1 MTADIGMRASEIEA
15 AYRLADGCY
24 LLGSLE
30 RGVTVY
36 NQQVRAHNL
45 AWALWELR
53 KSYPIKNVAIVG
65 GGIGGLTMAACL
77 LSLFEPTTKVTIF
90 ERLWDLSP
98 IQQGADGR
106 WLHPRIYD
114 WPYFGSR
121 APGASLP
128 VLNWSEGRASDVART
143 ILREFGQ
150 FCDRFAADADRISV
164 YLGLRNFKMS
174 VGGKTIDYVGTRSK
188 RTGSFFDV
196 DQPEGGTSTFDCI
209 VLASG
214 FGLESGADGFPV
226 TSYWRNDQLAQPA
239 LDRTHHRYLI
249 SGFGDG
255 ALVDLCR
262 LTVERYRQDT
272 ILYELFGNDLEAVE
286 EVFRNDLS
294 EIGDEANIYELLTR
308 YDQNLLVRA
317 KQEISN
323 RVRKDT
329 SVDMH
334 IAGKDGKIASFSEI
348 FGRRSSVLNRV
359 MTFLLYRCGAFSLS
373 FEEPSEFARKNG
385 VARDHVLCRYGADT
399 LRHLRDMIADY
410 TDLETRLTE
419 MKDSRKQV
427 ARRLWRPGV
436 FPNPGSRI
444 D

>member
-1 MTADIGMRASEIEA
+1 VTTDIETRASEIEA

-45 AWALWELR
+45 AWALWERR
-53 KSYPIKNVAIVG
+53 KRYPIKNVAIVG
-65 GGIGGLTMAACL
+65 GGIGGLTMSACL

-90 ERLWDLSP
+90 ERLWDLCP

-114 WPYFGSR
+114 WPDFGSR

-128 VLNWSEGRASDVART
+128 VLDWSEGRASDVART
-143 ILREFGQ
+143 VLREFGQ
-150 FCDRFAADADRISV
+150 FCDRFAADGERVSV
-164 YLGLRNFKMS
+164 YLGLRNFKMN
-174 VGGKTIDYVGTRSK
+174 VGGKTVDYVGTRSK
-188 RTGSFFDV
+188 RSGSFFDV
-196 DQPEGGTSTFDCI
+196 DQPEGGTTTFDCI

-226 TSYWRNDQLAQPA
+226 TSYWRNDQLAQPP
-239 LDRTHHRYLI
+239 LDRTHHRYLV

-262 LTVERYRQDT
+262 LRVERYRQDT
-272 ILYELFGNDLEAVE
+272 ILYELFGKDLETVE
-286 EVFRNDLS
+286 EVFRDDLS
-294 EIGDEANIYELLTR
+294 AIGDDANIYELLSR
-308 YDQNLLVRA
+308 YDQNLLVKA
-317 KQEISN
+317 KREISN

-329 SVDMH
+329 SVDLH
-334 IAGKDGKIASFSEI
+334 IAGKDGQITRFSEI

-359 MTFLLYRCGAFSLS
+359 MAFLLYRCGAFSLS
-373 FEEPSEFARKNG
+373 FEQPREFARKNG
-385 VARDHVLCRYGADT
+385 VARDRVLCRYGADT

-410 TDLETRLTE
+410 TDLETRLAE

>member
-1 MTADIGMRASEIEA
+1 MTSDIDARASEIEA

-45 AWALWELR
+45 AWALWERR
-53 KSYPIKNVAIVG
+53 KSYPITNVAVIG

-77 LSLFEPTTKVTIF
+77 LSLFEPTTKITIF
-90 ERLWDLSP
+90 EQLWDLSP

-114 WPYFGSR
+114 WPAFGSR

-143 ILREFGQ
+143 VLREFGQ
-150 FCDRFAADADRISV
+150 FCDRFAADDDRISV
-164 YLGLRNFKMS
+164 YLGLRNFKLN
-174 VGGKTIDYVGTRSK
+174 VGEKTIDYVGKRSK

-196 DQPEGGTSTFDCI
+196 DRPEGGTSSFDCI
-209 VLASG
+209 VIASG
-214 FGLESGADGFPV
+214 FGIESGADGFPV

-239 LDRTHHRYLI
+239 LNGTHHHYLI

-272 ILYELFGNDLEAVE
+272 ILYELFSDNLENVE
-286 EVFRNDLS
+286 EVFRNDLTT
-294 EIGDEANIYELLTR
+294 IGDDANIYELLIG
-308 YDQNLLVRA
+308 YDQNWLERA

-329 SVDMH
+329 SVVLH
-334 IAGKDGKIASFSEI
+334 IAGKDGKIARFSEI

-359 MTFLLYRCGAFSLS
+359 LTFLLYRCGAFSLT
-373 FEEPSEFARKNG
+373 FEEPREFAPKHG
-385 VARDHVLCRYGADT
+385 IPSSHVVCRYGADT
-399 LRHLRDMIADY
+399 FRHLRDMIADH
-410 TDLETRLTE
+410 TDLEARLTE
-419 MKDSRKQV
+419 MRDSRKQV

-436 FPNPGSRI
+436 FPTPGSRI

>member
-1 MTADIGMRASEIEA
+1 MTADIEMRASEIEA

-45 AWALWELR
+45 AWALWERR
-53 KSYPIKNVAIVG
+53 KSYPIKDLAIVG

-77 LSLFEPTTKVTIF
+77 LSLFEPTTKITIF
-90 ERLWDLSP
+90 ERLWDLCP

-143 ILREFGQ
+143 ILSEFGQ
-150 FCDRFAADADRISV
+150 FCERFAKSDRISV
-164 YLGLRNFKMS
+164 YLGVRNCRIN
-174 VGGKTIDYVGTRSK
+174 VGDKTIDYVGTRSK
-188 RTGSFFDV
+188 RTGSFFDL
-196 DQPEGGTSTFDCI
+196 DQPEGGTSTFDCL

-226 TSYWRNDQLAQPA
+226 TSYWRNDQLAQPP
-239 LDRTHHRYLI
+239 LDRTHHHYLI

-272 ILYELFGNDLEAVE
+272 ILYELFGNDLETVE
-286 EVFRNDLS
+286 EVVRDDLS
-294 EIGDEANIYELLTR
+294 AIGDDANIYELLTR
-308 YDQNLLVRA
+308 YDQNLLVKA

-329 SVDMH
+329 SVDLH
-334 IAGKDGKIASFSEI
+334 IAGKDGTITRFSEI

-373 FEEPSEFARKNG
+373 FEQPSEFARKSG
-385 VARDHVLCRYGADT
+385 VASDHVLCRYGADT
-399 LRHLRDMIADY
+399 LRHLSDMIVDH

-419 MKDSRKQV
+419 MKDGRKQV

-436 FPNPGSRI
+436 FPNLGSGT

>member
-1 MTADIGMRASEIEA
+1 MTAEVDARASEIEA

-30 RGVTVY
+30 KGVTVY

-45 AWALWELR
+45 AWALWERR
-53 KSYPIKNVAIVG
+53 KNYPIKNVAVVG

-114 WPYFGSR
+114 WPNFGSR
-121 APGASLP
+121 APAASLP

-143 ILREFGQ
+143 ILREFGE
-150 FCDRFAADADRISV
+150 FCDRFVEDGERISV
-164 YLGLRNFKMS
+164 YLGLRNFKIN
-174 VGGKTIDYVGTRSK
+174 VGEKTIDYVGTRST
-188 RTGSFFDV
+188 RMGSFFDL
-196 DQPEGGTSTFDCI
+196 DRPEGGTSKFDCI

-226 TSYWRNDQLAQPA
+226 ISYWRNEQLAQPA
-239 LDRTHHRYLI
+239 LDGTHHRYLI

-272 ILYELFGNDLEAVE
+272 ILYELFGGELETVE
-286 EVFRNDLS
+286 EVFRNDFS
-294 EIGDEANIYELLTR
+294 KIGPDANIYDLLAG
-308 YDQNLLVRA
+308 YDQNRLIRP
-317 KQEISN
+317 KEEISN
-323 RVRKDT
+323 RIRKDT
-329 SVDMH
+329 SVVLH
-334 IAGKDGKIASFSEI
+334 IAGKDRKITRFSEI
-348 FGRRSSVLNRV
+348 FGRHSSVLNRV
-359 MTFLLYRCGAFSLS
+359 MAFLLYRCGAFSLS
-373 FEEPSEFARKNG
+373 LEDPEEFAPKSG
-385 VARDHVLCRYGADT
+385 IEAQHVLCRYGADT
-399 LRHLRDMIADY
+399 LGHLRDMISDHS
-410 TDLETRLTE
+410 DLEDRFRE

-427 ARRLWRPGV
+427 TERLWRPGV
-436 FPNPGSRI
+436 FPNLNSRM

>member
-1 MTADIGMRASEIEA
+1 MTADVEARASEIEA

-36 NQQVRAHNL
+36 NQQIRAHNL
-45 AWALWELR
+45 AWALWERRNRFPL
-53 KSYPIKNVAIVG
+53 KNVAVVG
-65 GGIGGLTMAACL
+65 GGIGGLTMAASL
-77 LSLFEPTTKVTIF
+77 LSLFEASTKVTIF

-150 FCDRFAADADRISV
+150 FCDRFAAENDRISV
-164 YLGLRNFKMS
+164 YLGLRNFRIN
-174 VGGKTIDYVGTRSK
+174 VGDKTIDYVGTRAK
-188 RTGSFFDV
+188 RIGSFFDV
-196 DQPEGGTSTFDCI
+196 DRPEGGTTKFDCI
-209 VLASG
+209 ILATG

-226 TSYWRNDQLAQPA
+226 ISYWRNEQVAQPS
-239 LDRTHHRYLI
+239 LDGTHRRYLV

-272 ILYELFGNDLEAVE
+272 ILYELFGDDLESIE
-286 EVFRNDLS
+286 ESFREDLS
-294 EIGDEANIYELLTR
+294 KIGDEANIYELLIE
-308 YDQNLLVRA
+308 YDQTRLVRA
-317 KQEISN
+317 KQEVAN
-323 RVRKDT
+323 RIRKDT
-329 SVDMH
+329 SVVLH
-334 IAGKDGKIASFSEI
+334 IAGKDGKITRFSEI
-348 FGRRSSVLNRV
+348 FGRRSSVLNRL

-373 FEEPSEFARKNG
+373 FEEPSEFAPKNG
-385 VARDHVLCRYGADT
+385 IEPGHVLCRYGADT
-399 LRHLRDMIADY
+399 LRHLRDMIADH
-410 TDLETRLTE
+410 TDLATRLTQ

-427 ARRLWRPGV
+427 AKRLWRPGSI
-436 FPNPGSRI
+436 PNPGSRL